1 MLTLRLLCLT
11 LVGSRGYMLTSSWL
25 ALRVPAPA
33 PARLA
38 IASPSMGFFDLFKD
52 PAEYEVIQA
61 QQAVDLAEASD
72 VATIV
77 EIKAARLRL
86 AEATAAVGER
96 EQLRAEQR
104 EQRKEADARSGAWR
118 DDALVAKMGG
128 SAASGAPPK
137 EQAQVVRSIAELERR
152 ARHYT
157 PDPNPRPGGGACA
170 PPCHLTCQPA
180 CVLPYSRTRQTSG
193 IQLAEE
199 RLDRAVAEV
208 AEASDQR
215 AALNNLRRE
224 VSGGASSTG
233 STSGVWGHVVVCGG
247 MWSYVVVC
255 GRMWWYVVVV
265 KREEG

>member
-1 MLTLRLLCLT
+1 M
-11 LVGSRGYMLTSSWL
+11 GS
-25 ALRVPAPA
+25 
-33 PARLA
+33 
-38 IASPSMGFFDLFKD
+38 FFDLFKD

-104 EQRKEADARSGAWR
+104 KEADARSGAWR

-152 ARHYT
+152 ARH
-157 PDPNPRPGGGACA
+157 CA
-170 PPCHLTCQPA
+170 
-180 CVLPYSRTRQTSG
+180 
-193 IQLAEE
+193 
-199 RLDRAVAEV
+199 
-208 AEASDQR
+208 
-215 AALNNLRRE
+215 
-224 VSGGASSTG
+224 
-233 STSGVWGHVVVCGG
+233 
-247 MWSYVVVC
+247 
-255 GRMWWYVVVV
+255 
-265 KREEG
+265 

>member
-11 LVGSRGYMLTSSWL
+11 LVGTRGYMLTSSWL

-38 IASPSMGFFDLFKD
+38 VASPSMGFFDVFKD

-61 QQAVDLAEASD
+61 QQAVNLAEASD

-96 EQLRAEQR
+96 KQLRAEQR

-152 ARHYT
+152 ARHY
-157 PDPNPRPGGGACA
+157 A
-170 PPCHLTCQPA
+170 
-180 CVLPYSRTRQTSG
+180 
-193 IQLAEE
+193 
-199 RLDRAVAEV
+199 
-208 AEASDQR
+208 
-215 AALNNLRRE
+215 
-224 VSGGASSTG
+224 
-233 STSGVWGHVVVCGG
+233 
-247 MWSYVVVC
+247 
-255 GRMWWYVVVV
+255 
-265 KREEG
+265 